1 MFLKRRT
8 RSKDGK
14 THVYY
19 SVCESLRV
27 SRTAVV
33 QRQILHLGELNTT
46 QLDSWQHSID
56 VLHEDGQRRQ
66 LRLFTDRDQPAPDD
80 PDVVE
85 VKLWSFA
92 VKSPRRFGDCWAAYQ
107 LWCDLGLDAFW
118 RDALAEEAGEVPWD
132 KVLAV
137 LAVNRLLAP
146 RSELFVHEKWF
157 PQSAMDV
164 LLDTDARVADKDRLY
179 RCLDRL
185 LDHKPTLEQ
194 HLAQKWKDLFGATF
208 DLLLYDLTSTYFEG
222 EVEAVPKARRGYSRD
237 HRPDC
242 KQLVLALIVT
252 PEGFPLTY
260 EIFPGNRLDRTTL
273 EPVLDTIEKK
283 FGHARRLWVFDRGI
297 VSEENL
303 ELLRQRGAQYLVG
316 TPKSQLK
323 AYEQKLVAGDWQKV
337 SAQVQVQLVAE
348 ADEVYVLCR
357 SAGRVQK
364 ERAMRRRWLRRLI
377 SDLRGLRRRVKEGQL
392 KQRELIQR
400 GIGRLQERHPQAWRW
415 LQWELKASD
424 AGLAFDW
431 DWDREKFKKSVAA
444 EGAYLLRAHWP
455 DCRDP
460 ATLWQ
465 TYMQLSEA
473 ESAFRTLKSEVK
485 VRPIWHWTADRVDAH
500 VLVAFLGYC
509 LWVGLKKKAERA
521 APSLTPWQILDQ
533 LGRILLV
540 EVWFELKDGR
550 RLCLPRITQ
559 PEPAQA
565 LLLHQLNWTLPA
577 QPPPR
582 VYAKD
587 VPSAGT
593 TLAVGVENP

>member
-8 RSKDGK
+8 RTKDGK
-14 THVYY
+14 THTYY

-27 SRTAVV
+27 SRTCVV

-56 VLHEDGQRRQ
+56 VLHEDGQRHQ

-85 VKLWSFA
+85 VKLSSFA
-92 VKSPRRFGDCWAAYQ
+92 VRTPRRFGDCWAATQ
-107 LWCDLGLDAFW
+107 LWTDLGLDVFW
-118 RDALAEEAGEVPWD
+118 RDALAADAGDVPWD
-132 KVLAV
+132 KVLAL

-185 LDHKPTLEQ
+185 RAHKPALEQ
-194 HLAQKWKDLFGATF
+194 HLAHKWQDLFGATF

-222 EVEAVPKARRGYSRD
+222 DGEAVPKARRGYSRD

-252 PEGFPLTY
+252 PESFPLTY
-260 EIFPGNRLDRTTL
+260 EVFPGNRLDRTTL
-273 EPVLDTIEKK
+273 EHILDTVEKK
-283 FGHARRLWVFDRGI
+283 FGKARRLWVFDRGI

-303 ELLRQRGAQYLVG
+303 ELLRTRGAHYLVG
-316 TPKSQLK
+316 TPKRQLK
-323 AYEQKLVAGDWQKV
+323 AYEQPLLTGDWQKV
-337 SAQVQVQLVAE
+337 SEQVQVQLIPE
-348 ADEVYVLCR
+348 HDEVYVLCR
-357 SAGRVQK
+357 STGRVQK
-364 ERAMRRRWLRRLI
+364 ERAMRRRWLRKLI
-377 SDLRGLRRRVKEGQL
+377 GDLRALRRRVQAGQL

-400 GIGRLQERHPQAWRW
+400 TIGRLQERHPQAWRW
-415 LQWELKASD
+415 LRWELQEIP
-424 AGLAFDW
+424 AGLAFAW
-431 DWDREKFKKSVAA
+431 NWDREKFKQSVQT
-444 EGAYLLRAHWP
+444 EGAYLLRAHWTE
-455 DCRDP
+455 RDP

-465 TYMQLSEA
+465 TYVQLTEA
-473 ESAFRTLKSEVK
+473 EAAFRTLKSEVK
-485 VRPIWHWTADRVDAH
+485 VRPIWHWTADRVEAH

-509 LWVGLKKKAERA
+509 LWVCLKKKAERA
-521 APSLTPWQILDQ
+521 APSLTPWQIMDQ

-565 LLLHQLNWTLPA
+565 VLLHQLNWKLPQ

-582 VYAKD
+582 VYARDLPPAGPTLTVD
-587 VPSAGT
+587 V
-593 TLAVGVENP
+593 ERQ